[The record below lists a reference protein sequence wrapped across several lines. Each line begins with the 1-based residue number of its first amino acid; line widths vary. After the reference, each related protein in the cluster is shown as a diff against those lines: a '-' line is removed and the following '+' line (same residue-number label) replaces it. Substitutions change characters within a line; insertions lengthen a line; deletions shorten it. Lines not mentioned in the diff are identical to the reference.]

1 MVLDAEVKYNTPEHV
16 GDTEIQT
23 DSNTIVVLSDDE
35 LKKTLEIFNESQ
47 ANICALE
54 EELHKK
60 QLEYRN
66 LEKVSER
73 ASISLNEFHTQ
84 QQDLFNEFVVLR
96 KKYDEQKVRDLC
108 CVHTYTYAYTQIRTY
123 SNTK

>member
-1 MVLDAEVKYNTPEHV
+1 MVLDAEIKYNTPEHV
-16 GDTEIQT
+16 GDTEIQS

-96 KKYDEQKVRDLC
+96 KKYDEQKVRD
-108 CVHTYTYAYTQIRTY
+108 
-123 SNTK
+123 